1 MHDEST
7 CPVISRKLHLKRL
20 AREER
25 EARVP
30 RPCHLFPTHFS
41 EESFLVRLER
51 RSIVYLGR
59 FQRRLQC
66 LLRNAERLT
75 AEHGGEDSTVGRLV
89 APDAARW
96 KRLLSIVEGVIAKRT
111 LSPARRDARPLKV
124 QRREKV
130 KAEIEKI
137 SG

>member
-1 MHDEST
+1 MRDESS
-7 CPVISRKLHLKRL
+7 CPIISRKLLLKQL
-20 AREER
+20 TREER
-25 EARVP
+25 ENKVP

-51 RSIVYLGR
+51 RGIVYLGR

-111 LSPARRDARPLKV
+111 LTPARRDARPKRIQRLLKV
-124 QRREKV
+124 
-130 KAEIEKI
+130 
-137 SG
+137 G